1 MSSRVP
7 DLAARVAAPRPS
19 WRDAP
24 LATPVAAVAGL
35 LLVLALGAFWPMYL
49 SKPFAALD
57 RYTHAHAAMG
67 LAWMLLLVAQPLAIR
82 RGRPALHRALGRV
95 AVLIA
100 PAFVISGVL
109 LAHFRFAAMDEQT
122 LLKEA
127 FFLYLPLHTAVLFA
141 LAAGLGFH
149 YRRAT
154 ALHARFMGATALLL
168 VDPVIV
174 RLLVFYLPA
183 LPGQTTY
190 QFITFGLADVAFVA
204 LVLWFRPKAVNARP
218 LWLFF
223 GVVLTAH
230 GLWFTLAQ
238 TPAWHAFARW
248 FRALPL
254 T

>member
-1 MSSRVP
+1 MSSPAP
-7 DLAARVAAPRPS
+7 DLVARAAPARAS

-24 LATPVAAVAGL
+24 LPVPIAVVAGL

-49 SKPFAALD
+49 SKPFAAVD

-82 RGRPALHRALGRV
+82 RGRAALHRALGLV
-95 AVLIA
+95 AVFVA

-122 LLKEA
+122 LVKEA

-149 YRRAT
+149 HRRAT

-168 VDPVIV
+168 IDPIVV

-204 LVLWFRPKAVNARP
+204 LVVWFRPKALDARP

-223 GVVLTAH
+223 GAMLLAH
-230 GLWFTLAQ
+230 ALWFTFAP
-238 TPAWHAFARW
+238 TPGWLAFARW

>member
-1 MSSRVP
+1 MSNRVP
-7 DLAARVAAPRPS
+7 DFAARVAAPRPT

-24 LATPVAAVAGL
+24 LATPVAGVAGL
-35 LLVLALGAFWPMYL
+35 LLALALGAFWPMYL

-57 RYTHAHAAMG
+57 RYTHAHAAVG

-95 AVLIA
+95 AVLVA

-122 LLKEA
+122 LVKEA

-149 YRRAT
+149 HRRAT

-168 VDPVIV
+168 IDPIVV

-183 LPGQTTY
+183 LPGQTAY

-204 LVLWFRPKAVNARP
+204 LVVWFRPKALDARP

-223 GVVLTAH
+223 GAMLLAH
-230 GLWFTLAQ
+230 ALWFTFAP
-238 TPAWHAFARW
+238 TPGWLAFARW